1 MKYFKI
7 ILIFFIF
14 VGVNGCGNFRDAVP
28 GQTKKTTDEFLI
40 KKKDPLI
47 LPPDYDTLQIQKTKK
62 TKKANSSLESAI
74 STANNSKSESEA
86 SSSLENMILREL
98 KK

>member
-7 ILIFFIF
+7 ILIFLIF
-14 VGVNGCGNFRDAVP
+14 VGVNGCGSFRDALT

-47 LPPDYDTLQIQKTKK
+47 LPPDYDTLPIPKTKK
-62 TKKANSSLESAI
+62 TREANSSLESAI
-74 STANNSKSESEA
+74 STANNSKSDSEA

-98 KK
+98 RK